1 MTEVLAPFRR
11 RIDELDDE
19 IVRLLAARFAVVR
32 EVAEVKRS
40 ENIPAVL
47 PERVE
52 EVKAR
57 AARNAGPLR
66 LDPVFVRKLYGLI
79 IEEAC
84 RIEDER
90 IAAH

>member
-1 MTEVLAPFRR
+1 MMEVLAPFRLR
-11 RIDELDDE
+11 LDELDDE

-47 PERVE
+47 PGRVE

-57 AARNAGPLR
+57 AVRNAGPLH
-66 LDPVFVRKLYGLI
+66 LDPVFVRKLYELI

-90 IAAH
+90 IAAR